1 MMKAMTETEKV
12 HITVTY
18 DSGKTISSGCKVDPS
33 KSCSEWLLF
42 NQLLDESH
50 AWENM
55 SSAALEKAKEF
66 VTVE

>member
-1 MMKAMTETEKV
+1 MEK
-12 HITVTY
+12 IRTIRVT
-18 DSGKTISSGCKVDPS
+18 GKGKI
-33 KSCSEWLLF
+33 KSCLEWLLF